1 MKLVSTEGLES
12 FISKVTSLHCFS
24 NLHPGTS
31 LYFYSMECYQPVTF
45 SFVSFNFLQT
55 SLDSVW
61 HICNKCLTMLSER
74 SRTSD
79 LLVFIAKG
87 PMGNEAPESP
97 MYLMAVA
104 E

>member
-1 MKLVSTEGLES
+1 ML
-12 FISKVTSLHCFS
+12 
-24 NLHPGTS
+24 
-31 LYFYSMECYQPVTF
+31 
-45 SFVSFNFLQT
+45 
-55 SLDSVW
+55 
-61 HICNKCLTMLSER
+61 NKLSER

-104 E
+104 D